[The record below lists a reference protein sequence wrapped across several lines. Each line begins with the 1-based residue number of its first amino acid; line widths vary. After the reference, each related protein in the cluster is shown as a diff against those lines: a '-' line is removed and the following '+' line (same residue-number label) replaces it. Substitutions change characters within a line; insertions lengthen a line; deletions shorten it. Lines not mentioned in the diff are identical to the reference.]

1 MIYDEADITLYAK
14 MHDENYV
21 IGHPDIMCEMTFT
34 DGTGVLRLCLNAEHV
49 ERFLAC
55 AKEAGLA

>member
-1 MIYDEADITLYAK
+1 MIYDEEDITLYAK
-14 MHDENYV
+14 MSGKVYL
-21 IGHPDIMCEMTFT
+21 IGNPDIMCEMTFT

-55 AKEAGLA
+55 AKEAGLV